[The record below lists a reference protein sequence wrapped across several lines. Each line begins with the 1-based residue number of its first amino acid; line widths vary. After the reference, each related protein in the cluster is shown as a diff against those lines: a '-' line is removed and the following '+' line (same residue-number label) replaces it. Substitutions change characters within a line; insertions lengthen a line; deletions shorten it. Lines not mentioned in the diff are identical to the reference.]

1 MVFSANPLSL
11 SVPEPAFESWLRDSG
26 YLEILDER
34 TTNLD
39 HHSSYSSNNQ
49 SDKKTTTTAA
59 ASSTTKS
66 SSSSTITSTSTINY
80 TLFALSFSYLS
91 IIFSLFTLNPFAK
104 LTTDDFSGNTPSW
117 TVGFIGSFDSY
128 SFPST
133 PSQAKLRVHENI
145 KRYARNYATLLVL
158 FFACSLY
165 QMPVSLLGLVS
176 GLALWDGVRYCSH
189 RWNLEAYPS
198 LKLTL
203 VRFAQCGEFLSRLPP
218 CFKRTISAQRIFY
231 LTYYGLA
238 LTWSFTAGISLSGK
252 YSLPSLPS
260 ILMAFISGRIHWMI
274 VNRWLQIKQYIA
286 TTTSRHSFQEIKFSA
301 DKMAKKGVLLDR
313 GEVVFYE
320 EKPVFLGAT
329 AVILYCSSV
338 QIATFW
344 AIAVGY
350 AVMLMHASLRKL
362 SPSKQSARADGNKRF
377 LQSKNRG

>member
-203 VRFAQCGEFLSRLPP
+203 VRFAQC
-218 CFKRTISAQRIFY
+218 
-231 LTYYGLA
+231 
-238 LTWSFTAGISLSGK
+238 
-252 YSLPSLPS
+252 
-260 ILMAFISGRIHWMI
+260 
-274 VNRWLQIKQYIA
+274 
-286 TTTSRHSFQEIKFSA
+286 
-301 DKMAKKGVLLDR
+301 
-313 GEVVFYE
+313 
-320 EKPVFLGAT
+320 AT

>member
-1 MVFSANPLSL
+1 MLFSANPLSL

-39 HHSSYSSNNQ
+39 RHSSSSSNNQ
-49 SDKKTTTTAA
+49 SDRKTTTITA
-59 ASSTTKS
+59 SNTTKS
-66 SSSSTITSTSTINY
+66 SSASTVISTSTISY
-80 TLFALSFSYLS
+80 TLFALTFSYLS

-117 TVGFIGSFDSY
+117 TVGFIGSVDSY

-165 QMPVSLLGLVS
+165 QMPLSLLGLIS
-176 GLALWDGVRYCSH
+176 GLALWDGVRYCSD
-189 RWNLEAYPS
+189 RWNLEEYPS
-198 LKLTL
+198 LRLTL
-203 VRFAQCGEFLSRLPP
+203 VRFAQC
-218 CFKRTISAQRIFY
+218 
-231 LTYYGLA
+231 
-238 LTWSFTAGISLSGK
+238 
-252 YSLPSLPS
+252 
-260 ILMAFISGRIHWMI
+260 
-274 VNRWLQIKQYIA
+274 
-286 TTTSRHSFQEIKFSA
+286 
-301 DKMAKKGVLLDR
+301 
-313 GEVVFYE
+313 
-320 EKPVFLGAT
+320 AT

-362 SPSKQSARADGNKRF
+362 SPSKQPARTDGSKRF